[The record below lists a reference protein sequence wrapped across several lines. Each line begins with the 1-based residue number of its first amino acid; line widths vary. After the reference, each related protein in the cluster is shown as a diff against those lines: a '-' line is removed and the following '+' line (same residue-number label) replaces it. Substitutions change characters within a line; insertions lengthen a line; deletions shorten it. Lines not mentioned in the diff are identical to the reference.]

1 MVSERAFLL
10 SDFLSHN
17 NIGRISHIHQ
27 HHNDSFSPVH
37 LEPALGQE
45 PCDDAGGNQEDGV
58 IGR

>member
-1 MVSERAFLL
+1 MVSERAFL
-10 SDFLSHN
+10 LSHN

-27 HHNDSFSPVH
+27 HHNDSLSPVH

-45 PCDDAGGNQEDGV
+45 PCDDAGGDQEDGV